1 MTNPSESLLD
11 QDAIAGRIHVMVDED
26 AEPTDWDRAVARFL
40 LAGLAGGS
48 SVQTPT
54 SVERVSVGVSEQEQA
69 GHSGPIFVA
78 GELHQPRD
86 VVLMEE
92 PAALFNAGSICCPRS
107 GLATEPG
114 FHG

>member
-1 MTNPSESLLD
+1 MTKAREPLLD
-11 QDAIAGRIHVMVDED
+11 PDAIPGRFRVMVDKD
-26 AEPTDWDRAVARFL
+26 ADPADWDRAVARFL
-40 LAGLAGGS
+40 LAGLADRF
-48 SVQTPT
+48 SVPTPT
-54 SVERVSVGVSEQEQA
+54 SIERVSVGVSAQEQA
-69 GHSGPIFVA
+69 GHLGPIFVA

-92 PAALFNAGSICCPRS
+92 PAALFNAGNICCPRS